1 MSKNNKMKEDRPNI
15 IIRFFQ
21 KLLDPTQYTSIKSL
35 AMLAAIVISLGLSM
49 CLGYSMVLDAK
60 VDGILNM
67 DLIDAG
73 VFVTCL
79 GSFMSLAS
87 IPKVLIDKVRA
98 NRGFPYMPENNNNEE
113 ENYNN

>member
-1 MSKNNKMKEDRPNI
+1 
-15 IIRFFQ
+15 
-21 KLLDPTQYTSIKSL
+21 
-35 AMLAAIVISLGLSM
+35 MLAAIVISVGLSM
-49 CLGYSMVLDAK
+49 CLGYSMILDARL
-60 VDGILNM
+60 DGILNM

-98 NRGFPYMPENNNNEE
+98 NRGYPYMPG
-113 ENYNN
+113 ENYKEKEDVDEES